1 VVFFILKHTQIFGS
15 SFFSPEGFFSHKEN
29 EAPEVTRRENLCE
42 PLNLYFLV
50 ESCFL
55 FSGKK
60 VFSHKENEAP
70 EVTRRENL
78 WEPLNLRFLVE
89 SCFLFS
95 AKKVFSHKENEA

>member
-1 VVFFILKHTQIFGS
+1 VGELF
-15 SFFSPEGFFSHKEN
+15 SFFQPQSFFSHKEN
-29 EAPEVTRRENLCE
+29 EAQ
-42 PLNLYFLV
+42 
-50 ESCFL
+50 
-55 FSGKK
+55 
-60 VFSHKENEAP
+60 